1 MFFRICHSVN
11 DLMTDFEGKWCIAGG
26 WAIDL
31 YLDKETR
38 THGDIE
44 ILVFRADQEILKN
57 HLKEW
62 EISKVEEGKS
72 SAWKHDC
79 LELPVHELHAIH
91 RVTGHK
97 LEILLNEKDADNWL
111 FRRNTRIKKPLSE
124 IINFSKSGVPYL
136 RPEIVLLYKA
146 KLNGSKDNHDF
157 NKAIIVMDDKQKK
170 WLKDALNI
178 HLPNH
183 DWLNSL

>member
-11 DLMTDFEGKWCIAGG
+11 DLMTDFKGKWCIAGG

-44 ILVFRADQEILKN
+44 ILVFREDQEILKN

-72 SAWKHDC
+72 SAWKHDR

-91 RVTGHK
+91 RMTGHK
-97 LEILLNEKDADNWL
+97 LEILLNEKDVDN
-111 FRRNTRIKKPLSE
+111 
-124 IINFSKSGVPYL
+124 
-136 RPEIVLLYKA
+136 
-146 KLNGSKDNHDF
+146 
-157 NKAIIVMDDKQKK
+157 
-170 WLKDALNI
+170 
-178 HLPNH
+178 
-183 DWLNSL
+183 

>member
-1 MFFRICHSVN
+1 MSFRICHSVN
-11 DLMTDFEGKWCIAGG
+11 KLMTGFEGKWCIAGG

-44 ILVFRADQEILKN
+44 VLVFREDQEILKN

-62 EISKVEEGKS
+62 EIGKVEEGKS
-72 SAWKHDC
+72 SVWKHEH

-91 RVTGHK
+91 RVTGQK
-97 LEILLNEKDADNWL
+97 LEILLNEKDEENWL
-111 FRRNTRIKKPLSE
+111 FRRNTQIKKTLSG
-124 IINFSKSGVPYL
+124 IINFTKSGIPYL
-136 RPEIVLLYKA
+136 KPEIVLLYKA
-146 KLNGSKDNHDF
+146 KLKGSKDTYDF
-157 NKAIIVMDDKQKK
+157 NKAIIVMEDKQKK

-183 DWLNSL
+183 DWLNNL

>member
-1 MFFRICHSVN
+1 MSFRICHSVN
-11 DLMTDFEGKWCIAGG
+11 NLMAGFEGKWCIAGG

-31 YLDKETR
+31 YLGKETR

-44 ILVFRADQEILKN
+44 ILVFREDQKILKN
-57 HLKEW
+57 YLKEW
-62 EISKVEEGKS
+62 EICKVEERKS
-72 SAWKHDC
+72 SVWKHEH

-91 RVTGHK
+91 RVTGRK
-97 LEILLNEKDADNWL
+97 LEILLNEKDEENWL
-111 FRRNTRIKKPLSE
+111 FRRNTRIKKSLSG
-124 IINFSKSGVPYL
+124 IINFSKSGIPYL

-146 KLNGSKDNHDF
+146 KLIGSKDTHDF
-157 NKAIIVMDDKQKK
+157 NEAIIVMDDGQKK

-183 DWLNSL
+183 DWLNNL

>member
-38 THGDIE
+38 AHGDIE
-44 ILVFRADQEILKN
+44 ILVFREDQEILKN

-72 SAWKHDC
+72 SVWKHEH

-97 LEILLNEKDADNWL
+97 LEILLNEKDAGNWL

-124 IINFSKSGVPYL
+124 IINFSKSGFPYL

-146 KLNGSKDNHDF
+146 KLKGSKDNHDF

-183 DWLNSL
+183 DWLNNL